1 LAVTILAPDQD
12 TIFEKATA
20 VSSAV
25 KAMPR
30 AGASAPRVLSAA
42 ALAVAAQ
49 GFKQAYS
56 PIVVAGIVRVIEVA
70 LVATVGLGLYLWHVV
85 PVDGFARYYVS
96 TILGISLLALL
107 AFQAADIYQVQA
119 FRGHEK
125 QYMRLASA
133 WSVVFLLTVAAS
145 FFAKA
150 GDDFSRVW
158 LGSFYVVGLITLL
171 AFRRALFL
179 MVRRWTRQG
188 RLDRRAVVVG
198 AGGSGE
204 ALIAALAAQ
213 RDSDVRVI
221 GAFDDR
227 GDDRS
232 SAACNGVPKL
242 GTVDDLVEFARH
254 TRVDLVIFSLPI
266 SAEGR
271 ILQMLKKL
279 WVLPLDIRLAAHT
292 NKLRFRPRSYSYI
305 GDVAVLDIFDRP
317 IADWDVVMKWLFDKI
332 IGSLVLIC
340 AAPVMLLIALAI
352 KLTSKGPIFFKQRRY
367 GFNNELVEIYK
378 FRSMYVEATDA
389 TASRLV
395 TRDDPR
401 VTPVGRFIRKTS
413 LDELPQLFNVVFT
426 GNLSLVGPRPHA
438 IHAKAAEHLYDEA
451 VDGYFARHR
460 VKPGIT
466 GWAQINGWRGET
478 DSREKILRRVEH
490 DLFYIENW
498 SILFDLYILARTPFA
513 LLRSENA
520 Y

>member
-1 LAVTILAPDQD
+1 MSGPEQS
-12 TIFEKATA
+12 TIFETASA

-25 KAMPR
+25 KALPR
-30 AGASAPRVLSAA
+30 APAKASSPHALSAA

-49 GFKQAYS
+49 RFKAAYS
-56 PIVVAGIVRVIEVA
+56 PIVLAGIVRVLEIA
-70 LVATVGLGLYLWHVV
+70 LVATIGLALYLWSVA
-85 PVDGFARYYVS
+85 PVDNAARYYIGSIV
-96 TILGISLLALL
+96 GISLLSML

-133 WSVVFLLTVAAS
+133 WSVVFLLAVTTS
-145 FFAKA
+145 YFTNA
-150 GDDFSRVW
+150 GDQFSRAW
-158 LGSFYVVGLITLL
+158 LGSYYVAGLFALI
-171 AFRRALFL
+171 AFRRVLFL
-179 MVRRWTRQG
+179 LVRHWTRQG
-188 RLDRRAVVVG
+188 RLDRRTVVVG

-213 RDSDVRVI
+213 RDSDVRII
-221 GAFDDR
+221 GVFDDR
-227 GDDRS
+227 GDDRTS
-232 SAACNGVPKL
+232 TSFEGVPKL
-242 GTVDDLVEFARH
+242 GSVDDLVEFARH
-254 TRVDLVIFSLPI
+254 TRVDLVIFSLPV
-266 SAEGR
+266 SAENR

-279 WVLPLDIRLAAHT
+279 WVLPVDIRLAAHS
-292 NKLRFRPRSYSYI
+292 NKLRFRPRAYSYI
-305 GDVAVLDIFDRP
+305 GHVPVLDIFDRP

-340 AAPVMLLIALAI
+340 VAPIMLLLAVAI
-352 KLTSKGPIFFKQRRY
+352 KLDSKGPIFFKQRRY
-367 GFNNELVEIYK
+367 GFNNKFVDIYK
-378 FRSMYVEATDA
+378 FRSMYMEATDA
-389 TASRLV
+389 NASKLV
-395 TRDDPR
+395 TRGDPR
-401 VTPVGRFIRKTS
+401 VTRVGRFIRKTS

-438 IHAKAAEHLYDEA
+438 IQAKAAEHLYDEA

-490 DLFYIENW
+490 DLYYIENW
-498 SILFDLYILARTPFA
+498 SIVFDLYIVLRTPFA
-513 LLRSENA
+513 LIRGEGA